1 MHKTDEG
8 LTAQDTQLGCICNAH
23 VCNKSIQLSS
33 MMVTFQEDEQL
44 TKFWESQEVHEEH
57 QLSTYRIKLRYDPTA
72 ALQN

>member
-1 MHKTDEG
+1 MHKTDEEF
-8 LTAQDTQLGCICNAH
+8 TAQETKLEWILYGNAP

-57 QLSTYRIKLRYDPTA
+57 QLSTEDA
-72 ALQN
+72 